1 MQCAYF
7 AFHGNYHTSNDQK
20 SAKFLAQI
28 GLACLQIGNKSPC
41 LFAYHPQISLPICV
55 SSQIS
60 LPICVSSTNLP
71 AYLRIFL
78 PICAKNFACFYSF
91 DQCIETI
98 PLLWLGYR
106 CRPNS
111 FSNAKIPN
119 YY

>member
-1 MQCAYF
+1 M
-7 AFHGNYHTSNDQK
+7 SNDQK

-28 GLACLQIGNKSPC
+28 GLACLQFGNKSPC

-91 DQCIETI
+91 DQWMLFLLL
-98 PLLWLGYR
+98 PLMMMIMMLLLL
-106 CRPNS
+106 S
-111 FSNAKIPN
+111 SLIL
-119 YY
+119 